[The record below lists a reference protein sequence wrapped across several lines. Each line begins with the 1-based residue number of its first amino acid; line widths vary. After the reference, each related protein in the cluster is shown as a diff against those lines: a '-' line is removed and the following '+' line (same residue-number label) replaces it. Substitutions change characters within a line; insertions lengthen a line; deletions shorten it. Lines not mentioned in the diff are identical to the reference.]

1 MLKKFDIQT
10 KLGDV
15 YEITDSVKEYV
26 SGCGVKEGTCIVYT
40 PHTTA
45 SIAVTSR
52 MDPDGFDDVRDEISR
67 LVPTRIDF
75 KHQFDTPSDAAGHI
89 KCTLLGVS
97 MSFIVTEGKLLLG
110 GSQGIFFLEFDG
122 PRKRKF
128 YVKVIAD

>member
-1 MLKKFDIQT
+1 MVKKFEIST

-15 YEITDSVKEYV
+15 YEITGDIKKYV
-26 SGCGVKEGTCIVYT
+26 EESGITEGTCIVFT

-45 SIAVTSR
+45 AIAVTSR
-52 MDPDGFDDVRDEISR
+52 MDPDGFDDVREEICR

-89 KCTLLGVS
+89 KSTLLGVS
-97 MSFIVTEGKLLLG
+97 MSFLIMDGKLFLG

-122 PRKRKF
+122 PRNRQY
-128 YVKVIAD
+128 YVKAVSD

>member
-1 MLKKFDIQT
+1 MLKKFDIKT

-26 SGCGVKEGTCIVYT
+26 SSCGVKEGTCIVYT

-67 LVPTRIDF
+67 P
-75 KHQFDTPSDAAGHI
+75 
-89 KCTLLGVS
+89 VS
-97 MSFIVTEGKLLLG
+97 YTHLESNREASTASSFMD
-110 GSQGIFFLEFDG
+110 SM
-122 PRKRKF
+122 
-128 YVKVIAD
+128 

>member
-26 SGCGVKEGTCIVYT
+26 SSCGVKEGTCIVYT

-122 PRKRKF
+122 PRSRQF
-128 YVKVIAD
+128 YVKVMEG